1 MLSREFCNFI
11 REGNRDKRRYL
22 KVIETCRKGCSW
34 KDIKNSLEALE
45 GREINDGTVSDIIN
59 NLLECSFL
67 VKEDRKYMI
76 TDKLLE
82 EIIGVRC

>member
-1 MLSREFCNFI
+1 
-11 REGNRDKRRYL
+11 
-22 KVIETCRKGCSW
+22 
-34 KDIKNSLEALE
+34 LE

-59 NLLECSFL
+59 NLLEYSFL

-82 EIIGVRC
+82 EIIDVRC

>member
-1 MLSREFCNFI
+1 
-11 REGNRDKRRYL
+11 L

-34 KDIKNSLEALE
+34 KEVKNSLEALE

-59 NLLECSFL
+59 NLLEYSFL
-67 VKEDRKYMI
+67 VKEDRKYLI